1 MMMEAIRRPSV
12 VGVLLAAVLVMTSYP
27 IAQPAA
33 LPGLALAAP
42 GEGRVV
48 RMRYSRDPR
57 TLEPGLFLELITGY
71 VSKDLHAGLLRF
83 DDKMQPAPYIARS
96 WRVSPD
102 GLTYTFTLRNDVKFH
117 NGRRVVASDFVYTF
131 TRMLT
136 PRVRAAAGPQ
146 ALGKV
151 KGAREYMDGKAASVE
166 GLQATSDTTLRI
178 VLAQPD
184 PALLLRLAT
193 VFLSVIPREA
203 VIDGEPRWRDKPVGA
218 GAFKFVEWQPQVRIV
233 LEANPD
239 YFLGRPKIDRIES
252 YTVPDVATA
261 LAQYQKGELDII
273 DVRGAQLAQVNS
285 DATLKRELKEFPR
298 AQLLWFGMN
307 QRRVPAFRDRRV
319 RQAFVY
325 ALHRQALIEKV
336 MLNDRYLAT
345 GFVPTGIPEAVPSE
359 QAYPHDPARAR
370 QLLAEAGFPGGR
382 GFPRIEVVST
392 ADETTLVEA
401 IVAQLKTKLGID
413 AVVRIGESGDVL
425 TGMWAKDKW
434 DMWSWGWSADRPS
447 AEVWLYELLYGGL
460 ESNFVGYDNPEYNKL
475 VDKARAET
483 DAKKQIAAWRDVEKL
498 AYDDV
503 PYIPFGFAKFL
514 YLVKPHVRGF
524 SADLLGPK
532 RLETVEAVR

>member
-1 MMMEAIRRPSV
+1 MESIRRPSV
-12 VGVLLAAVLVMTSYP
+12 MAVLLTIVLLITAWPAVQP
-27 IAQPAA
+27 GAQSTA
-33 LPGLALAAP
+33 ALAAP
-42 GEGRVV
+42 AGDGRVV

-71 VSKDLHAGLLRF
+71 ISKDLHAGLLRF
-83 DDKMQPAPYIARS
+83 DDKMQPAPFIARR
-96 WRVSPD
+96 WTVSRD

-151 KGAREYMDGKAASVE
+151 RGARDYMDGKAAAVE
-166 GLQATSDTTLRI
+166 GLQAPSDTTFRI
-178 VLAQPD
+178 VLAEPD
-184 PALLLRLAT
+184 PSLLLRLST
-193 VFLSVIPREA
+193 VFLSVIPAEA
-203 VIDGEPRWRDKPVGA
+203 VVDGEPRWRDKPVGA
-218 GAFKFVEWQPQVRIV
+218 GAFRFVEWQPQVRVV

-239 YFLGRPKIDRIES
+239 YFLGRPRIDRIEN

-261 LAQYQKGELDII
+261 VAQYQKGELDII
-273 DVRGAQLAQVNS
+273 DVRGPQLAHVNS
-285 DATLKRELKEFPR
+285 DPTLKKELKEFPR

-307 QRRVPAFRDRRV
+307 QRRVPAFRDKRV

-345 GFVPTGIPEAVPSE
+345 GFVPTGIPEAVPGE
-359 QAYPHDPARAR
+359 QAYPHDPTRAR

-392 ADETTLVEA
+392 ADETILVEA
-401 IVAQLKTKLGID
+401 IVAQLKNKLGID

-425 TGMWAKDKW
+425 SGMWAKDKW

-447 AEVWLYELLYGGL
+447 AEVWLYELMYGGL
-460 ESNFVGYDNPEYNKL
+460 ESNFIGYNNPEYNRL
-475 VDKARAET
+475 VDQARSET
-483 DAKKQIAAWRDVEKL
+483 DPQKRVAAWRDAAKL
-498 AYDDV
+498 AHEEV
-503 PYIPFGFAKFL
+503 PYVPFGFAKFL
-514 YLVKPHVRGF
+514 YLIKPHVKGF

-532 RLETVEAVR
+532 RLEKVEVVR

>member
-1 MMMEAIRRPSV
+1 MEPIRRRSA
-12 VGVLLAAVLVMTSYP
+12 GVAALTAALVMATWP
-27 IAQPAA
+27 MAQRVHRAGVA
-33 LPGLALAAP
+33 VAAP
-42 GEGRVV
+42 GGEGRVV
-48 RMRYSRDPR
+48 RVRYSRDPR
-57 TLEPGLFLELITGY
+57 TLEPGLFLELITGWI
-71 VSKDLHAGLLRF
+71 SKDLHAGLLRF
-83 DDKMQPAPYIARS
+83 DEKMQPAPFIARS
-96 WRVSPD
+96 WRVSAD
-102 GLTYTFTLRNDVKFH
+102 GLIYTFSLRDDVRFH

-136 PRVRAAAGPQ
+136 PRIRAAAGPQ
-146 ALGKV
+146 ALSRV
-151 KGAREYMDGKAASVE
+151 KGAREYMEGRAASVE
-166 GLQATSDTTLRI
+166 GLQAPNDTTFRM

-184 PALLLRLAT
+184 PALPLRLAT

-203 VIDGEPRWRDKPVGA
+203 VVDGEPRWRDKPVGA
-218 GAFKFVEWQPQVRIV
+218 GAFRFVEWQPQVRIV

-261 LAQYQKGELDII
+261 LAQYQRGELDII

-285 DATLKRELKEFPR
+285 DPALKRELKEFPR
-298 AQLLWFGMN
+298 AQLLWFGLN
-307 QRRVPAFRDRRV
+307 QRRVPAFRDKRV

-345 GFVPTGIPEAVPSE
+345 GFVPRGIPDADPTE
-359 QAYPHDPARAR
+359 QAYPHDPAKAR

-447 AEVWLYELLYGGL
+447 AEVWLYELMYGGL
-460 ESNFVGYDNPEYNKL
+460 ESNFVSYNNPEYNRM
-475 VDKARAET
+475 VDRARSET
-483 DAKKQIAAWRDVEKL
+483 DPNKRIAAWREVARMAHEE
-498 AYDDV
+498 V
-503 PYIPFGFAKFL
+503 PYVPFGFAKFL

-532 RLETVEAVR
+532 RLETVEVVR